1 MSKMEGISVKLP
13 LVYSKQDGPYAL
25 NKNLEDALKQN
36 FKNLLLTSPGERVML
51 PDFGVGMRR
60 FLFEGI
66 NGNSF
71 SKITSEIQSQ
81 VDRYLPFINIEDVR
95 FITNETNP
103 ELSLNEVRVTVQY
116 NIGSIVGSNTLQ
128 ISQVN
133 D

>member
-13 LVYSKQDGPYAL
+13 LVYNKQDGPYAL
-25 NKNLEDALKQN
+25 NKNLKDAIKQN

-60 FLFEGI
+60 FLFEGSD
-66 NGNSF
+66 GNSF
-71 SKITSEIQSQ
+71 SKVTTEIQRQ
-81 VDRYLPFINIEDVR
+81 VDKYLPFIDVEEVR
-95 FITNETNP
+95 FVTHETNP
-103 ELSLNEVRVTVQY
+103 ELSLNEVRVTIQY